1 MSTKKLTIVKNSL
14 TYLTMGNVTDIK
26 YQLAIKRKI
35 EVVNKYG
42 GKRLSEILK
51 ISHPAISKW
60 KVIPPYRAYQIAKL
74 GDFDMEYIRPDLD
87 LAVNL

>member
-1 MSTKKLTIVKNSL
+1 MVSNVNSYDSFKEKLA
-14 TYLTMGNVTDIK
+14 M
-26 YQLAIKRKI
+26 KRKI

-60 KVIPPYRAYQIAKL
+60 KVVPPYRAFQISQL
-74 GDFDMEYIRPDLD
+74 GDFRMEYIRPDLD
-87 LAVNL
+87 LSINL

>member
-1 MSTKKLTIVKNSL
+1 MTRVNNSL
-14 TYLTMGNVTDIK
+14 TYLSMDNVTEIK
-26 YQLAIKRKI
+26 YKLATKRKI

-60 KVIPPYRAYQIAKL
+60 KVIPPYRAYQIAQL

-87 LAVNL
+87 LSVNL

>member
-1 MSTKKLTIVKNSL
+1 MDSNVNSYDSFKEKLA
-14 TYLTMGNVTDIK
+14 M
-26 YQLAIKRKI
+26 KRKI

-60 KVIPPYRAYQIAKL
+60 KVIPPYRAFQIAQL
-74 GDFDMEYIRPDLD
+74 GDFEMEYIRPDLD
-87 LAVNL
+87 LSINL

>member
-1 MSTKKLTIVKNSL
+1 MDNEIE
-14 TYLTMGNVTDIK
+14 IK
-26 YQLAIKRKI
+26 YQLAAMRKI

-60 KVIPPYRAYQIAKL
+60 KVIPPYRAYQIAQL
-74 GDFDMEYIRPDLD
+74 GDFEMEYIRPDLD
-87 LAVNL
+87 LSVNL

>member
-1 MSTKKLTIVKNSL
+1 MDSNVSAYDNFKEKLA
-14 TYLTMGNVTDIK
+14 M
-26 YQLAIKRKI
+26 KRKI

-60 KVIPPYRAYQIAKL
+60 KVIPPYRAFQISQL
-74 GDFDMEYIRPDLD
+74 GDFDMQYIRPDLD
-87 LAVNL
+87 LSINL